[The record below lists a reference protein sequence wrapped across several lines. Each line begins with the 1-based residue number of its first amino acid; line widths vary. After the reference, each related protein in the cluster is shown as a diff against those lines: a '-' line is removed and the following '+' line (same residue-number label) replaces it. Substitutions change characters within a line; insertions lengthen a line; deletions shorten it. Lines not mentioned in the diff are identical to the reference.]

1 MSLGNRLKNL
11 QLAAEPV
18 IPDLSDQTISSLE
31 NLTINFGQKHKGKKF
46 HEVWADQEWVLFMA
60 NRYAKSGN
68 PDHQKFLKYVDLMVT
83 HHEEQ
88 QLPITMNGSPVITGP
103 GTGGVSQT
111 IHGQPK
117 AKAKAKSMPRAMG
130 YNVPMQV
137 PNHLPDLDPAD
148 SEWESHSM
156 AYQMEYMPENLIS
169 QSPEFQAMSQ
179 RLLHME
185 NALQRVIG
193 HLEHQ
198 AQGAHPAVEEE
209 IPS

>member
-31 NLTINFGQKHKGKKF
+31 NLTITFGQKHKGRKF

-68 PDHQKFLKYVDLMVT
+68 PDHQKFIKYIDLMVT

-88 QLPITMNGSPVITGP
+88 QLPITMNGNSAIPGS
-103 GTGGVSQT
+103 GTGSVSQT
-111 IHGQPK
+111 IHGLPK
-117 AKAKAKSMPRAMG
+117 ARAKAKSMPRTMG
-130 YNVPMQV
+130 YNVPTQV

-148 SEWESHSM
+148 AEWESHSM
-156 AYQMEYMPENLIS
+156 TYPMEYMTENSIG

-179 RLLHME
+179 RLLQME
-185 NALQRVIG
+185 NALQQVIG

-198 AQGAHPAVEEE
+198 AQGTHPAVEEE

>member
-1 MSLGNRLKNL
+1 MSLSNRLKNL

-18 IPDLSDQTISSLE
+18 IPDMSDQTISSLE
-31 NLTINFGQKHKGKKF
+31 NLTINFGQKRRGKKF

-68 PDHQKFLKYVDLMVT
+68 PNHQKFLKYVDLMVT

-88 QLPITMNGSPVITGP
+88 QLPITMNGSPVITSP
-103 GTGGVSQT
+103 GTGIVSQT

-117 AKAKAKSMPRAMG
+117 AKAKAKGMPRAMG

-148 SEWESHSM
+148 AEWESHSM
-156 AYQMEYMPENLIS
+156 TYQMEYMPENSIG

-185 NALQRVIG
+185 NALQQVIG

-198 AQGAHPAVEEE
+198 AQGVEEE